1 MVNNLSDLDSELR
14 EEVQHRSSANNI
26 MKEEAFTEVFCD
38 YLIEFGELDTFEPSA
53 WRDKNVGAKIDA
65 YSFDD
70 DIETINLVTS
80 IWKEDGSNVT
90 NSELD
95 TAIKRARKFFSLSI
109 QGKLPGD
116 RIDVGNAAHDLA
128 STIYEVRK
136 ELTTIRVIVVTN
148 GETKPREGTSEK
160 EDGKSLQVVVWDGP
174 RLLGNLLNTARVGLT
189 IDFQEYGGP
198 VKCVKQQDTGKYTTY
213 LAFVSGQMLS
223 DLYSTYKTRLLEKNV
238 RVFLQQRGNV
248 NKGIRNTIINEPEM
262 FCAYNNG
269 ITVYAESII
278 FEEIEDGII
287 SLSLVE
293 DFQIVNGGQTTASLY
308 HTMKKDKAEL
318 DKISVQMKLMVI
330 HNNELSDE
338 KLSDELVPK
347 ISQYS
352 NTQNKIQMSD
362 LRANDKPHPELFAIS
377 KKALAPDPT
386 GGTKT
391 TYWFYEKSR
400 GAYGETRNT
409 ETNTHAQR
417 KSFDSKYPRSQR
429 FDKGKFSKVWY
440 SYLRKPQIVALG
452 PQKCFA
458 RFHTD
463 FLSNLV
469 SEGETDWPTFFRKTI
484 GLLLLWNAI
493 EKEIGRRKRQGI
505 YIGFNQNIIAYTL
518 SLFSHQTKQ
527 KIDLEQIWDKQ
538 TIPEDMMEYLLT
550 LADTSYEHIIKLPKG
565 QSLVPEYC
573 KKEACWDSL
582 INKKNLPR
590 APPSLKKYLHSN
602 QKRMKVDESQDEI
615 NIQFCQSKGADAWFD
630 LSKWMKEKDWGVGKQ
645 RSQCF
650 NMGKILAGKRK
661 PSSALSFACKKVWDS
676 MEQNYGWD
684 K

>member
-1 MVNNLSDLDSELR
+1 MVNNLSELDVELH
-14 EEVQHRSSANNI
+14 EEIHHRSSANNI

-38 YLIEFGELDTFEPSA
+38 YLIEFGELDTFETSA

-80 IWKEDGSNVT
+80 IWKEDGANVT

-109 QGKLPGD
+109 EGKLPGD

-128 STIYEVRK
+128 STIWEVRE
-136 ELTTIRVIVVTN
+136 ELTTVRIIVVTN
-148 GETKPREGTSEK
+148 GETKPREGTFDE
-160 EDGKSLQVVVWDGP
+160 ENGKSLQVVIWDGP
-174 RLLGNLLNTARVGLT
+174 RLLGNLQNTARIGIT
-189 IDFQEYGGP
+189 IDFQKYGGP
-198 VKCVKQQDTGKYTTY
+198 IKCVKQQDDTEKYTTY
-213 LAFVSGQMLS
+213 LAFVSGQMLA

-238 RVFLQQRGNV
+238 RVFLQQRGGV

-269 ITVYAESII
+269 ITVYAESIVSK
-278 FEEIEDGII
+278 EMGDGII
-287 SLSLVE
+287 ALSVVE

-330 HNNELSDE
+330 HDDEGSEE
-338 KLSDELVPK
+338 KLSDVLVPK

-377 KKALAPDPT
+377 KKAMAPDPT

-391 TYWFYEKSR
+391 SYWFYEKSR
-400 GAYGETRNT
+400 GAWNETRNL
-409 ETNTHAQR
+409 ETNTPAQR
-417 KSFDSKYPRSQR
+417 KSFDSKFPRSQR

-469 SEGETDWPTFFRKTI
+469 AEGDAEWPNFFRKTV
-484 GLLLLWNAI
+484 GLLLLWDTV
-493 EKEIGRRKRQGI
+493 EKVIKRRIRDGI
-505 YIGFNQNIIAYTL
+505 YLSFAQNITAYTL
-518 SLFSHQTKQ
+518 SLLSHQTKQ
-527 KIDLEQIWDKQ
+527 KIDLEQIWEKQ
-538 TIPEDMMEYLLT
+538 TITEDLMEYILI
-550 LADTSYEHIIKLPKG
+550 LADTSHDHITSLPKG
-565 QSLVPEYC
+565 FSLVPEYC
-573 KKEACWDSL
+573 KREICWDSL
-582 INKKNLPR
+582 VKKSLPKPPNSINKYFL
-590 APPSLKKYLHSN
+590 SN
-602 QKRMKVDESQDEI
+602 QKKMKVDESQDEI
-615 NIQFCQSKGADAWFD
+615 NIQFCESKGADVWFE

-650 NMGKILAGKRK
+650 NMGKTLNGKRK

-676 MEQNYGWD
+676 MEQNYGWN